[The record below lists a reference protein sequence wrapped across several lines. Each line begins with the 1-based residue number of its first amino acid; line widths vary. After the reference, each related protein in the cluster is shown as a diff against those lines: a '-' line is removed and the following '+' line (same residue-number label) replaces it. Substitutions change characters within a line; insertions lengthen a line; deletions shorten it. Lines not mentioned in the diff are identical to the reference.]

1 MNFNELMQRMR
12 ELDAPAAPL
21 AAVEACGDPMG
32 MPPPSIP
39 SKPDEPPPSMSV
51 NLNAQGMDN
60 IAELMKLMTKV
71 NPDMI
76 NQPAPMSMP
85 PIGAEPSIM
94 SIKPPMPGIGDL
106 GNLDAGPL
114 KMLPD
119 LDKDEPH
126 DEPDADNMDGP
137 SDNDSDN
144 MPPMGDLDS
153 DDKGIDAIQ
162 KSMGDRD
169 GDGDHDMD
177 DHDMEKDDKEDSKKD
192 KEEAFGNA
200 PEGAS
205 GQEYHGIDAA
215 IPDGNDLNRP
225 KKSFS
230 GKPYRGDNPMAAGA
244 YESKEQLRASIKE
257 ELRRRLSEAK
267 GEKFDA
273 LKHVKNPTK
282 GEKDAAKDVKR
293 GSYGDRAAMLKSAEA
308 DGRLKN

>member
-1 MNFNELMQRMR
+1 MQRMR
-12 ELDAPAAPL
+12 ELDQPVGE
-21 AAVEACGDPMG
+21 AAVDECGGMMSG
-32 MPPPSIP
+32 MPPVSPQIP

-85 PIGAEPSIM
+85 PISAEPSIM

-126 DEPDADNMDGP
+126 DEPDADNMGGP
-137 SDNDSDN
+137 SDMDADN

-153 DDKGIDAIQ
+153 DDKGIDSIQ
-162 KSMGDRD
+162 KAMGDQD

-177 DHDMEKDDKEDSKKD
+177 DHDMEKDDKEDGKKD

-200 PEGAS
+200 PVGAS

-293 GSYGDRAAMLKSAEA
+293 GSYGDRASMLKSAEA